1 MKEREISTRT
11 RNRTQSYFLV
21 TKKKVVR
28 DKKLSKK
35 DKKDLRYRDRTEKV
49 REYLFMRGL
58 DIVRKIK

>member
-21 TKKKVVR
+21 TKKKVVG